1 MENEEGL
8 KVYLEDGS
16 VPMTNSLVERTI
28 RSFAIGRHNWLFS
41 GSPRGGRS
49 CGVLYSIVE
58 SAKANGHVPY
68 QYIRYVLEK
77 QNGKLEQLTNE
88 ILDQVMPWNGEVKK
102 QCG

>member
-28 RSFAIGRHNWLFS
+28 RSFAIGRGNWLFS
-41 GSPRGGRS
+41 ESPRGARS

-58 SAKANGHVPY
+58 SAKANGLVSY
-68 QYIRYVLEK
+68 QYIRSVLEK
-77 QNGKLEQLTNE
+77 QNGKLDQLTNE